1 MLDWDA
7 LMPAD
12 DAASRTVEAG
22 TGAVVPGKTANV
34 PHAMGRLE
42 ASNGKASS
50 DILGAVPN
58 VPSKNVEEG
67 IEAAPAGERGEGK
80 HLRARREDRPIHPHQ
95 VSPSAVLLCLA
106 WCNRK
111 RTPDARRWLA
121 LARLDRRPPGE
132 QVRVWSRL
140 CRRIGLK
147 PWQVLAQ
154 PTAGEGKDCTFC
166 RHFVQV
172 VDRIPGRDRREFHWS
187 CGLGYL
193 ILELGRATERILIAP
208 PECESWERFYPGP
221 VR

>member
-1 MLDWDA
+1 MLDWDRLIPGERA
-7 LMPAD
+7 P
-12 DAASRTVEAG
+12 SQPSEGG
-22 TGAVVPGKTANV
+22 TGRLSQAEGVFV
-34 PHAMGRLE
+34 PHPMGRQE
-42 ASNGKASS
+42 SS
-50 DILGAVPN
+50 SHAGCSPVLGAVPI

-67 IEAAPAGERGEGK
+67 IDHSPAGDGEAENF
-80 HLRARREDRPIHPHQ
+80 RARKEGQGKTYP

-106 WCNRK
+106 WCSGK
-111 RTPDARRWLA
+111 RVPEARRWLA

-140 CRRIGLK
+140 CRLVGLK

-166 RHFVQV
+166 RHFAQV
-172 VDRIPGRDRREFHWS
+172 VDRMPGRDRREFHWS

-193 ILELGRATERILIAP
+193 ILELGQATERILIAP
-208 PECESWERFYPGP
+208 PECERWERFYPGP